1 MTAPFVLRYK
11 TYAEHGLLPKSMQK
25 GLEAL
30 PNYSKWSKAICEH
43 PAVLSGYD
51 GPAIAEKSK
60 ERIEKMKAGT
70 K

>member
-1 MTAPFVLRYK
+1 MLRYK